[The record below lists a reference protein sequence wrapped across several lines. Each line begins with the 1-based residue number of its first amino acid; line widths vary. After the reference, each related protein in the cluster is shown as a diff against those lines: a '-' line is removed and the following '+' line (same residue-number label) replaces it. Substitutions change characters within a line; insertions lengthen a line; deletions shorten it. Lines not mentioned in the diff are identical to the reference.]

1 MFYEG
6 FPTKRDSVP
15 QQNPLIT
22 PSYVILVQIS
32 PKRLIPDSFLL
43 FIKQLRS
50 YPVRIPESL
59 LYPGTY

>member
-1 MFYEG
+1 MNKKQKKMLARIIIAAVLLIALHF
-6 FPTKRDSVP
+6 VP
-15 QQNPLIT
+15 IT
-22 PSYVILVQIS
+22 GIP
-32 PKRLIPDSFLL
+32 RLIPDSFLL